1 MTCLYG
7 RLLARMSPLSFYEL
21 PYGRKMLLIKA
32 VFILILLLH
41 AFEIYFSCFSHLKG
55 GRHGGLMVS
64 VLVSGS
70 SSPGSSPGQG
80 HCAVLLGKALYS
92 HSASPYRGVQ
102 LNAVGLQ
109 PCSRLA
115 FDPGRSRINPSRFML
130 QKLGYAPAWWTT
142 YPV

>member
-1 MTCLYG
+1 MTCLYR

-21 PYGRKMLLIKA
+21 HYGRKMLLIKA

-41 AFEIYFSCFSHLKG
+41 AFEIYFSYFSHLKG

-80 HCAVLLGKALYS
+80 HCVVLLGNALYS

-102 LNAVGLQ
+102 MGTGKLNSVGLQ
-109 PCSRLA
+109 PCSGLA

-130 QKLGYAPAWWTT
+130 QKLG
-142 YPV
+142 